1 MEGKNVIVVGGS
13 VTGLAAAVA
22 LTKDG
27 HHVTIL
33 ERDPTPMPASHV
45 EAFELWDRRGSP
57 QTRHSHAFLGR
68 LYCLM
73 RDHAPDLLA
82 KLIACGAEEMRFT
95 DIARRTMPD
104 AVFEPGDADMTL
116 LALRRITFEW
126 VLRKHVLDQGRVVF
140 RDGDEVEGL
149 AAERD
154 SAMGLPRVFGVNVVT
169 PGGKHELLRGDLV
182 VDASGRRSKLPDWLE
197 AIGAKRPAEESEPC
211 GIFYSSRFY
220 RLLDGVEPP
229 VMEGGMGQD
238 LGYLKI
244 GIFPGDARI
253 FSLTLAASPEDD
265 VLRSVLRTRGF
276 EIAVSAL
283 PLTRAWVDPKVS
295 EPISD
300 VHGMANLRNT
310 RRWLVSDGEPLALGV
325 VAIGD
330 ALIHTNP
337 LTGRGCSLAWV
348 SAFLLADAL
357 RKEPEDARAFA
368 LVLDSAI
375 EREVVPW
382 WRAQVQQ
389 DRDAQEVEAIQLR
402 GENPYQVERADGSQD
417 PKAFMRSLLREG
429 LGHAMREDITVLRA
443 FMRVFNLLDS
453 PEDLMRRPELMQA
466 VLRAWNDRHTKP
478 PLATGPSRDQMLELL
493 REQPAQG
500 ARSYMPSS
508 T

>member
-1 MEGKNVIVVGGS
+1 METKHVIVVGGS
-13 VTGLAAAVA
+13 VAGLASAVA
-22 LTKDG
+22 LMADG
-27 HHVTIL
+27 HRVTIL
-33 ERDPTPMPASHV
+33 ERDATPMPASHV
-45 EAFELWDRRGSP
+45 EAFERWDRRGSP

-68 LYCLM
+68 LYCLI
-73 RDHAPDLLA
+73 RDHAPELLA
-82 KLIACGAEEMRFT
+82 KLIECGAEELRFT

-104 AVFEPGDADMTL
+104 AVFLPGDADMTL
-116 LALRRITFEW
+116 LAVRRITFEW
-126 VLRKHVLDQGRVVF
+126 VLRRHVIDSGGVVF
-140 RDGDEVEGL
+140 RDGDEVTGL
-149 AAERD
+149 EADRD
-154 SAMGLPRVFGVNVVT
+154 PVTGLPRVVGVNVVT
-169 PGGKHELLRGDLV
+169 PAGERELLRADLV

-220 RLLDGVEPP
+220 RLRDGVEPP

-265 VLRSVLRTRGF
+265 LLRQVLRTRGF
-276 EIAVSAL
+276 EIAAAAL
-283 PLTRAWVDPKVS
+283 PITRAWIDPKVS

-310 RRWLVSDGEPLALGV
+310 RRWLVADGEPLALGV

-337 LTGRGCSLAWV
+337 ITGRGCTLAWV
-348 SAFLLADAL
+348 SAFLLAEAL
-357 RKEPEDARAFA
+357 RKEPEDARALA
-368 LVLDSAI
+368 LVLDAAI

-389 DRDAQEVEAIQLR
+389 DRDALEVEAIQR
-402 GENPYQVERADGSQD
+402 AGGNPYQVEREDGSQD

-429 LGHAMREDITVLRA
+429 LGHAMREDMTVLRA

-453 PEDLMRRPELMQA
+453 PEDLMRRPELMSA
-466 VLRAWNDRHTKP
+466 VLRAWSDRHTKP

-493 REQPAQG
+493 RA
-500 ARSYMPSS
+500 AAA
-508 T
+508 